1 MPREATKSKSGL
13 EDKFNGLS
21 NKELKKAPS
30 FLGAFV
36 IERVLFS
43 KWIYRLIVYS
53 RRLLIQKH

>member
-1 MPREATKSKSGL
+1 MPRKVTKSKSGL

-30 FLGAFV
+30 FIGAFV

-43 KWIYRLIVYS
+43 KWIYRLIVCI
-53 RRLLIQKH
+53 RRLLI

>member
-1 MPREATKSKSGL
+1 MPRKATKSKSGL

-30 FLGAFV
+30 FIGAFV
-36 IERVLFS
+36 IGRALFS
-43 KWIYRLIVYS
+43 KWIYRLIVYI